1 MFMPVPGATGPT
13 DIRGAI
19 NRTVIGIPVDAVPA
33 RREADATG
41 DRRGRIGTMLGTVG
55 FAFLAGLLSVLSPCV
70 LPLVP
75 IVLGTAASE
84 HRLGPVALALGLALS
99 FTAIGL
105 FVATIGFSIGLDGDV
120 FRSAGAV
127 LLVILGAVL
136 MLPRLQARVATAAG
150 PVGAWAEE
158 RFGGFGSGGL
168 SGQFGVGLLLG
179 AAWSPCVGPTLGAAS
194 LLAAR
199 GEHLGSVALTMLAFG
214 IGAAAPLMLLGFV
227 SREALMRWRGGLAA
241 AGKGVKAA
249 LGVVMVVLGLLV
261 LTGTDKRVEAAAVA
275 ASPDWL
281 NAVTTRY

>member
-1 MFMPVPGATGPT
+1 
-13 DIRGAI
+13 
-19 NRTVIGIPVDAVPA
+19 
-33 RREADATG
+33 
-41 DRRGRIGTMLGTVG
+41 MLGTVG

-120 FRSAGAV
+120 FRGAGAV
-127 LLVILGAVL
+127 LLILLGLVL
-136 MLPRLQARVATAAG
+136 MLPRLQAQVATAAG
-150 PVGAWAEE
+150 PVGAWAED

-194 LLAAR
+194 LMAAR
-199 GEHLGSVALTMLAFG
+199 GQHLGGVALTMLAFG
-214 IGAAAPLMLLGFV
+214 IGAALPLMLLGFV

-241 AGKGVKAA
+241 AGRTAKAA
-249 LGVVMVVLGLLV
+249 LGVLLVMMGLLV
-261 LTGTDKRVEAAAVA
+261 LTGLDKRAESAIVA

>member
-1 MFMPVPGATGPT
+1 
-13 DIRGAI
+13 
-19 NRTVIGIPVDAVPA
+19 
-33 RREADATG
+33 
-41 DRRGRIGTMLGTVG
+41 MLGTVG

-84 HRLGPVALALGLALS
+84 HRLGPVALAFGLALS

-120 FRSAGAV
+120 FRGVGAV
-127 LLVILGAVL
+127 LLVILGVVL
-136 MLPRLQARVATAAG
+136 TLPRLQARVATAAG
-150 PVGAWAEE
+150 PAGAWAEE

-199 GEHLGSVALTMLAFG
+199 GEHLGDVAATMLAFG
-214 IGAAAPLMLLGFV
+214 IGAAAPLMLLGLV

-241 AGKGVKAA
+241 AGTRVKAA
-249 LGVVMVVLGLLV
+249 LGVVMVLLGLLV

>member
-1 MFMPVPGATGPT
+1 
-13 DIRGAI
+13 
-19 NRTVIGIPVDAVPA
+19 
-33 RREADATG
+33 
-41 DRRGRIGTMLGTVG
+41 MLGTVG

-127 LLVILGAVL
+127 LLVILGVVL
-136 MLPRLQARVATAAG
+136 MLPRLQARVATAMG